1 MKRTVFR
8 IPFILVVAFAVGI
21 LIGCTG
27 STPETNQGQPASVS
41 EESTPVTEAVAELQP
56 TEGNSVKG
64 EVNFK
69 QTDSG
74 VEVTARVTG
83 LTPGKHGFHIHENG
97 DCSAPDASSAG
108 GHFNPTGTDHGAP
121 TAAVHHVGDL
131 GNLDAG
137 EDGVAT
143 YDETYDFLSL
153 KKGDQNS
160 ILGRGVI
167 VHAQPDDLTSQPTG
181 AAGARVACGVIEAQT
196 SNESPQ
202 SSSMP
207 SEGPE

>member
-1 MKRTVFR
+1 MKRIYFQFVFALAT
-8 IPFILVVAFAVGI
+8 ILAVTI
-21 LIGCTG
+21 LSGCTG
-27 STPETNQGQPASVS
+27 TSSEQSQKQPTSLGNEAP
-41 EESTPVTEAVAELQP
+41 PVTEAVAELQP

-64 EVNFK
+64 EVHFT

-74 VEVTARVTG
+74 VEVTARITG

-97 DCSAPDASSAG
+97 DCSAPDGSSAG
-108 GHFNPTGTDHGAP
+108 GHFNPTGVDHGAP
-121 TAAVHHVGDL
+121 TAEVHHVGDL
-131 GNLDAG
+131 GNLEAG

-153 KKGDQNS
+153 KEGDQNS

-181 AAGARVACGVIEAQT
+181 AAGARVACGVIKAQ
-196 SNESPQ
+196 
-202 SSSMP
+202 
-207 SEGPE
+207 

>member
-1 MKRTVFR
+1 MKRIYFQFVFALAT
-8 IPFILVVAFAVGI
+8 ILAVTI
-21 LIGCTG
+21 LSGCTG
-27 STPETNQGQPASVS
+27 TSSEQSQKQPTSLGNEAP
-41 EESTPVTEAVAELQP
+41 PVTEAVAELQP

-64 EVNFK
+64 EVHFT

-74 VEVTARVTG
+74 VEVTARITG

-97 DCSAPDASSAG
+97 DCSAPDGSSAG
-108 GHFNPTGTDHGAP
+108 GHFNPTGVDHGAP
-121 TAAVHHVGDL
+121 TAEVHHVGDL

-153 KKGDQNS
+153 KEGDQNS

-181 AAGARVACGVIEAQT
+181 AAGARVACGVIKAQ
-196 SNESPQ
+196 
-202 SSSMP
+202 
-207 SEGPE
+207 

>member
-1 MKRTVFR
+1 MKRIYFQFVFALAT
-8 IPFILVVAFAVGI
+8 ILAVTI
-21 LIGCTG
+21 LSGCTG
-27 STPETNQGQPASVS
+27 TSSEQSQKQPTSLGNEAP
-41 EESTPVTEAVAELQP
+41 PVTEAVAELQP

-64 EVNFK
+64 EVHFT

-74 VEVTARVTG
+74 VEVTARITG

-97 DCSAPDASSAG
+97 DCSAPDGSSAG
-108 GHFNPTGTDHGAP
+108 GHFNPTGVDHGAP
-121 TAAVHHVGDL
+121 TAEVHHVGDL
-131 GNLDAG
+131 GNLEAG

-153 KKGDQNS
+153 KEGAQNS

-181 AAGARVACGVIEAQT
+181 AAGARVACGVIKAQ
-196 SNESPQ
+196 
-202 SSSMP
+202 
-207 SEGPE
+207 

>member
-1 MKRTVFR
+1 MKRIYFQFVFALAT
-8 IPFILVVAFAVGI
+8 ILAVTI
-21 LIGCTG
+21 LSGCTG
-27 STPETNQGQPASVS
+27 TSSEQSQKQPTSLGS
-41 EESTPVTEAVAELQP
+41 EAPPVTEAVAELQP

-64 EVNFK
+64 EVHFT

-74 VEVTARVTG
+74 VEVTARITG

-97 DCSAPDASSAG
+97 DCSAPDGSSAG
-108 GHFNPTGTDHGAP
+108 GDFNPTGVDHGAP
-121 TAAVHHVGDL
+121 TAEVHHVGDL
-131 GNLDAG
+131 GNLEAG

-153 KKGDQNS
+153 KEGDQNS

-181 AAGARVACGVIEAQT
+181 AAGARVACGVIKAQ
-196 SNESPQ
+196 
-202 SSSMP
+202 
-207 SEGPE
+207 